1 MKVKTWIERYVS
13 SSWIEDKKVRKL
25 LIDNDIYNFWTH
37 KEQILEINLNEIIDD
52 YKNEVT
58 YEAGY
63 RYNNRLY
70 DLVHKK
76 SMFVLEK
83 AELEYEIV
91 EEGYPYDIPYAN
103 CEFDNVEEFH
113 KWMLE
118 EGRKEREEDLKSE
131 F

>member
-13 SSWIEDKKVRKL
+13 SNWIEDKKARKL
-25 LIDNDIYNFWTH
+25 LIDNGIYNFWTH
-37 KEQILEINLNEIIDD
+37 KEQILEINLNEIVDD
-52 YKNEVT
+52 YKNKVT
-58 YEAGY
+58 HEAGY

-76 SMFVLEK
+76 STFVLEK
-83 AELEYEIV
+83 NELEYEIV

-118 EGRKEREEDLKSE
+118 EGKKEREEELK
-131 F
+131 